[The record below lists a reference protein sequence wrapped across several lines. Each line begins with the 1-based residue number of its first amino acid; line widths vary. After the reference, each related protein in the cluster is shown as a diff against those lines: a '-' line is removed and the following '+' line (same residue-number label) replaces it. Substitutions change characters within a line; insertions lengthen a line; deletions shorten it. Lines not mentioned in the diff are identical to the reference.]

1 MYGTSL
7 IANLFEEE
15 VVIMSAEVVYHV
27 VRKNVEGAYL
37 LDKRN
42 DVIYTDTIED
52 DARDIFNRRV
62 SNKKKGEVYVLF
74 AKTNGCKLLNILCER

>member
-7 IANLFEEE
+7 IVNLFKK

-42 DVIYTDTIED
+42 DVIYTDTIEN
-52 DARDIFNRRV
+52 DARDIFNCRV

-74 AKTNGCKLLNILCER
+74 AATKVCKLLDILCER

>member
-1 MYGTSL
+1 MYCTSV
-7 IANLFEEE
+7 INNMFKEK
-15 VVIMSAEVVYHV
+15 VVIVSAEVVYHV

-42 DVIYTDTIED
+42 DVIYTDTIEN
-52 DARDIFNRRV
+52 DARDIFNSRV

-74 AKTNGCKLLNILCER
+74 AKTNNCKLLDILCER

>member
-7 IANLFEEE
+7 IVNLFKK
-15 VVIMSAEVVYHV
+15 VVIMSDEDVYHV
-27 VRKNVEGAYL
+27 VRKNVEDAYL

-42 DVIYTDTIED
+42 DVIYTDTIEN

-74 AKTNGCKLLNILCER
+74 AATKGCKLLDILCER

>member
-1 MYGTSL
+1 MYCTSV
-7 IANLFEEE
+7 INNMFKEK
-15 VVIMSAEVVYHV
+15 VVIVSAEVVYHV

-42 DVIYTDTIED
+42 DVIYTDTIEN

-74 AKTNGCKLLNILCER
+74 AKTNSCKLLDILCER

>member
-42 DVIYTDTIED
+42 DIIYTDTIED

-74 AKTNGCKLLNILCER
+74 SKTNGCKLLNILCER

>member
-7 IANLFEEE
+7 IVNLFKK

-42 DVIYTDTIED
+42 DVIYTDTIEN

-74 AKTNGCKLLNILCER
+74 AATKDCKLLDILCER

>member
-7 IANLFEEE
+7 IVNLFKK

-42 DVIYTDTIED
+42 DVIYTDTIEN

-74 AKTNGCKLLNILCER
+74 AATKSCKLLDILCER

>member
-7 IANLFEEE
+7 IVNLFEEE

-27 VRKNVEGAYL
+27 VHKNVEGAYL

-42 DVIYTDTIED
+42 DIIYTE
-52 DARDIFNRRV
+52 V
-62 SNKKKGEVYVLF
+62 SK
-74 AKTNGCKLLNILCER
+74 IP